1 MNLTKESLEMKKKSS
16 KYDEYFYTLVEKI
29 GEFDKKDKILYL
41 KKEIK
46 SDDEVLLT
54 LQENYKFKFSR
65 SLFQ

>member
-1 MNLTKESLEMKKKSS
+1 MANITKESLEMKKKSS
-16 KYDEYFYTLVEKI
+16 KYDEYFYKLVEKI

-65 SLFQ
+65 SLF